1 MQTLLIITY
10 DNKKRK
16 EKKKEHM
23 TLTNMVCDTLGHV
36 KCVPVC
42 VHCFCSFRDSLVDL
56 FKYIFSVFKRHYMY
70 FYTFFHLHVFSHI
83 FLNNK
88 THVPNAPLIF
98 ST

>member
-36 KCVPVC
+36 KCVTVC
-42 VHCFCSFRDSLVDL
+42 VL
-56 FKYIFSVFKRHYMY
+56 IVFAR
-70 FYTFFHLHVFSHI
+70 LGIVW
-83 FLNNK
+83 
-88 THVPNAPLIF
+88 
-98 ST
+98 